1 MTLTTGRTGRVAQ
14 LGERLVRNE
23 EAGGSNP
30 LSSTN
35 VFNDFR
41 ILLGPL
47 DLRLC
52 SHCVITPRRQ
62 SLERRTLGLAPRLR
76 IMLEHFFQHVARDPH
91 DGRIAGASF
100 AQLGHR
106 LVAQIVKAEA
116 SLTLQRELTALVAAT
131 LHLPRPPTYQS
142 AAPE

>member
-35 VFNDFR
+35 VFNDFAT
-41 ILLGPL
+41 LLTPL

-52 SHCVITPRRQ
+52 HHCVIPCADNP
-62 SLERRTLGLAPRLR
+62 S
-76 IMLEHFFQHVARDPH
+76 
-91 DGRIAGASF
+91 GAE
-100 AQLGHR
+100 R
-106 LVAQIVKAEA
+106 LVLIRVIASGLSQELRDALAAAERKRITGTNVLSKSLRENLVILLVPA
-116 SLTLQRELTALVAAT
+116 SNQNCD
-131 LHLPRPPTYQS
+131 QFID
-142 AAPE
+142 